1 MPNYRL
7 KMNEGWAMPPSNPY
21 YQMPCYYK
29 GMRVQSLLF
38 RADENRIFE
47 LLPEPLEPAP
57 GGICQVDTVHAPF
70 TTAYG
75 EFRVSIVRLQTAFRG
90 VVYSYISHIFETN
103 VTALCAGREIWGAP
117 KILADVTLQQHE
129 GTLVGRTVFDGMEI
143 IVASS
148 RLGVPCA
155 VEDMPATP
163 SLRLKIIP
171 RADAAA
177 PAIKQLITYGP
188 RDVVVRAMTKG
199 SGALRFGCTALVDLT
214 VLQPKEVIAAYYREQ
229 DHTESYGE
237 ILFDYL
243 AR

>member
-7 KMNEGWAMPPSNPY
+7 KMNEGWAMPASNPY

-38 RADENRIFE
+38 RADEIRIFE

-75 EFRVSIVRLQTAFRG
+75 EFYVSILRIQTVFRG
-90 VVYSYISHIFETN
+90 TVYSYISHIFETN

-117 KILADVTLQQHE
+117 KILADVTLEQHE
-129 GTLVGRTVFDGMEI
+129 GTLVGRTLFDGVEI
-143 IVASS
+143 IVATS
-148 RLGVPCA
+148 RLGFPCA
-155 VEDMPATP
+155 VEDMPASP

-171 RADAAA
+171 RADGQG
-177 PAIKQLITYGP
+177 PAIKQLIGYSP
-188 RDVVVRAMTKG
+188 RDVVVHTLTKG
-199 SGALRFGCTALVDLT
+199 IGAVRFGCTALVDFT
-214 VLQPKEVIAAYYREQ
+214 GLQPKDVIAAYYREQ
-229 DHTESYGE
+229 SHTESYGE

-243 AR
+243 AG